1 MIERLEE
8 KLILLGKPVLI
19 TVTRMDCGIEVLI
32 AGGDLSHIGAVSIA
46 DPGGHIHTVIFEGH
60 KDQLIS
66 EAWAEALYG
75 VYQTPA
81 VVSVGIHYDHIDA
94 AGIGLVM
101 TEMKRALTRILDN
114 RVGVNPIR

>member
-8 KLILLGKPVLI
+8 KLILLEKPVLI

-66 EAWAEALYG
+66 KEWAEALYG
-75 VYQTPA
+75 AYQVPA

-94 AGIGLVM
+94 DGIGLVM
-101 TEMKRALTRILDN
+101 TEMKKVLTQI
-114 RVGVNPIR
+114 VTI